1 MDEARRVQTTD
12 RFGRWIAHEFWYVLF
27 TCQDRGV
34 DVVHFVRGNPDEAV
48 RCFGCEFN
56 HVHCVS
62 DRLLQLALR
71 DITS

>member
-1 MDEARRVQTTD
+1 MHTAYDFVP
-12 RFGRWIAHEFWYVLF
+12 WIAEEFWRVLF
-27 TCQDRGV
+27 TCQDCGA